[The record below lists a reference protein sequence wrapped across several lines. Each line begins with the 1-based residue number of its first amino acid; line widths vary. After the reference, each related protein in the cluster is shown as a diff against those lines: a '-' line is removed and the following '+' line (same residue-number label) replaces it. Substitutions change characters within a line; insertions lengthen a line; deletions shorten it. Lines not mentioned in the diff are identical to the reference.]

1 MTATRPR
8 ELDLPSGVLISSAD
22 HYNMPVGPDG
32 TPFAYYEALR
42 DEAEKT
48 PIGWSEA
55 YGGYWVVGGYDATV
69 EIMQNSKSF
78 SNKGVTFPRYNT
90 GEFELMLAAQ
100 DEPVHKKYRQL
111 VAAPFSPAK
120 TAEFADDLSQAMND
134 LIDQRITE
142 GTADAATWIA
152 DEIPARLTAIILGLP
167 PEDGDKYREW
177 MHAITKYFVTE
188 PERAA
193 ATFGELV
200 QHAQGLIEERR
211 ANPGTDIMSLVAQA
225 EVDGE
230 RLSDEDLIGFFT
242 VLLIGG
248 IDNTARF
255 LSTSLWRLAWDVE
268 LRRRL
273 IANPD
278 LVPSTVDELMR
289 YYSPALLGRLVT
301 EKVTVGDVT
310 MEEGQTALL
319 WLPVANRDR
328 RAFPYAD
335 AFVAN
340 RTPNR
345 HLGLGNGIH
354 RCLGAHLLRVEG
366 SVVLT
371 EFLKRIPEYDLDRTK
386 QTQWTSGQVSGF
398 SSVPIVFPVAEPVS
412 SAAASSTHS

>member
-1 MTATRPR
+1 
-8 ELDLPSGVLISSAD
+8 
-22 HYNMPVGPDG
+22 
-32 TPFAYYEALR
+32 
-42 DEAEKT
+42 
-48 PIGWSEA
+48 
-55 YGGYWVVGGYDATV
+55 VVGGYDATV
-69 EIMQNSKSF
+69 EIMKNTTAF

-90 GEFELMLAAQ
+90 GEFELMLAGQ
-100 DEPVHKKYRQL
+100 DDPKHKKYRQL

-120 TAEFADDLSQAMND
+120 TAEFAVDLGHAVHD
-134 LIDQRITE
+134 LIDERIET
-142 GTADAATWIA
+142 DAATWIA
-152 DEIPARLTAIILGLP
+152 DEIPSRLTSIILGLP

-177 MHAITKYFVTE
+177 MHAITKYFVSE

-193 ATFGELV
+193 STFGEMV
-200 QHAQGLIEERR
+200 AHAQGLIGERR
-211 ANPGTDIMSLVAQA
+211 AHPGTDIMSLVAQA

-255 LSTSLWRLAWDVE
+255 LSNALWRLAWDVE

-273 IANPD
+273 IADPS

-301 EKVTVGDVT
+301 EQVTVGDVT
-310 MEEGQTALL
+310 MEEGQTAML

-328 RAFPYAD
+328 SAFPYAD
-335 AFVAN
+335 SLVPN

-366 SVVLT
+366 QVVLT
-371 EFLKRIPEYDLDRTK
+371 EFLKRIPEYELDRT
-386 QTQWTSGQVSGF
+386 QATQWSAGQVSGF
-398 SSVPIVFPVAEPVS
+398 SSVPIVFPAGS
-412 SAAASSTHS
+412 RRS